1 MRILSI
7 KTVELTVAK
16 GNSLSNRYM
25 RKVKRS
31 QKLSETFAAAVLSVL
46 SLSHVVAAQD
56 VAVGSATAT
65 VVTTIS
71 VTASSPLAF
80 GDVLQGVPSSVAN
93 NTVSSAIFEI
103 TGQGGSGADLYLQLP
118 EYLALSDGSS
128 RMTITFS
135 STDVSVDTT
144 GAADPTTMNA
154 GKGWQNTNPY
164 NLPAAAVIGAAGTDV
179 YLGGRVIPSPNQK
192 AGSYSGDI
200 VLTVSYNGN

>member
-1 MRILSI
+1 MKRP
-7 KTVELTVAK
+7 
-16 GNSLSNRYM
+16 
-25 RKVKRS
+25 RKFGGT
-31 QKLSETFAAAVLSVL
+31 LAVIALPVL
-46 SLSHVVAAQD
+46 LIPCVAAGQD

-71 VTASSPLAF
+71 VTASSPLAL
-80 GDVLQGVPSSVAN
+80 GDVMQGVPSSVAN
-93 NTVSSAIFEI
+93 NSGSAAIFEI

-118 EYLALSDGSS
+118 EYLALSDGSD

-135 STDVSVDTT
+135 STDASVDTT

-154 GKGWQNTNPY
+154 SKGWQNTNPY

-179 YLGGRVIPSPNQK
+179 YLGGKVIPSPNQK

-200 VLTVSYNGN
+200 VLTVAYNGN